1 MPAGWTPARAAAPM
15 SLRDQVA
22 IVTGGASGI
31 GRAIAQSLLEV
42 GAVTYVLDRS
52 LSGIPSGVTGLVA
65 DVSDFEAMTAAFN
78 QVLTV
83 SGRIDV
89 LFNNAGVVSH
99 TDVIAATVD
108 EFDRVMAVNAR
119 GVFIGMKL
127 ALPPMVAARRG
138 AIVNTASAAAL
149 IGLPGR
155 ATYSASKG
163 AVVALS
169 RQAAVEYAPHGVRV
183 NCICPGTTNSPIT
196 QDMMSRGTDGDDIR
210 RELENR
216 QPLRRMA
223 DPQEVAAAALFLASD
238 QASFVTGVCLQV
250 DGGWTSA

>member
-1 MPAGWTPARAAAPM
+1 
-15 SLRDQVA
+15 
-22 IVTGGASGI
+22 
-31 GRAIAQSLLEV
+31 
-42 GAVTYVLDRS
+42 
-52 LSGIPSGVTGLVA
+52 
-65 DVSDFEAMTAAFN
+65 MTAAFN
-78 QVLTV
+78 EVLTV

-99 TDVIAATVD
+99 TDVIAATLD
-108 EFDRVMAVNAR
+108 EFDRVMAINAR

-127 ALPPMVAARRG
+127 ALPHMVAARRG

-196 QDMMSRGTDGDDIR
+196 QDMMSRGPDGDDIR

-223 DPQEVAAAALFLASD
+223 DPQEIAAAALFLASD
-238 QASFVTGVCLQV
+238 QASFVTGACLPV
-250 DGGWTSA
+250 DGGWTST

>member
-1 MPAGWTPARAAAPM
+1 M

-31 GRAIAQSLLEV
+31 GRAIAELLLEA

-52 LSGIPSGVTGLVA
+52 LNGVPSSTTGLLA
-65 DVSDFEAMTAAFN
+65 DVSDFTEMTAAFN
-78 QVLTV
+78 EVMTV
-83 SGRIDV
+83 SGRVDV

-99 TDVIAATVD
+99 TDVIAATLD
-108 EFDRVMAVNAR
+108 EFDRVMAINAR

-127 ALPPMVAARRG
+127 ALPHMVAARRG

-196 QDMMSRGTDGDDIR
+196 QDMMSRGPDGDDIR

-238 QASFVTGVCLQV
+238 QASFVTGACLQV
-250 DGGWTSA
+250 DGGWTVA

>member
-1 MPAGWTPARAAAPM
+1 MAVPM
-15 SLRDQVA
+15 TLRDQVA

-31 GRAIAQSLLEV
+31 GRAMAELLLEA

-52 LSGIPSGVTGLVA
+52 LDGVPRDATGLRA
-65 DVSDFEAMTAAFN
+65 DVSDYEEMAAAFDE
-78 QVLTV
+78 VVTAH
-83 SGRIDV
+83 GKIDA
-89 LFNNAGVVSH
+89 LFNNAGVVSY
-99 TDVIAATVD
+99 TDVMEATLE
-108 EFDRVMAVNAR
+108 EFDRVMRVNAR

-127 ALPPMVAARRG
+127 ALPHMVSARRG

-183 NCICPGTTNSPIT
+183 NCICPGTTDSAIT
-196 QDMMSRGTDGDDIR
+196 QDMISRQPNGDDIR

-223 DPQEVAAAALFLASD
+223 DPREVAAAALFLASD
-238 QASFVTGVCLQV
+238 QASFVTGACLQV
-250 DGGWTSA
+250 DGGWTST

>member
-1 MPAGWTPARAAAPM
+1 M

-31 GRAIAQSLLEV
+31 GRAIAELLLEA

-52 LSGIPSGVTGLVA
+52 LNGVPSSATGLLA
-65 DVSDFEAMTAAFN
+65 DVSDFKEMTAAFN
-78 QVLTV
+78 EVMTV
-83 SGRIDV
+83 SGRVDV

-99 TDVIAATVD
+99 TDVIAATLD
-108 EFDRVMAVNAR
+108 EFDRVMAINAR

-127 ALPPMVAARRG
+127 ALPHMVAARRG

-196 QDMMSRGTDGDDIR
+196 QDMMSRGPDGDDIR

-238 QASFVTGVCLQV
+238 QASFVTGTCLQV
-250 DGGWTSA
+250 DGGWTAA

>member
-1 MPAGWTPARAAAPM
+1 MGP
-15 SLRDQVA
+15 RDQVA

-31 GRAIAQSLLEV
+31 GRAIAASLLEA

-52 LSGIPSGVTGLVA
+52 LDGIPRGATGLRA
-65 DVSDFEAMTAAFN
+65 DVSDFEEMTSAFDE
-78 QVLTV
+78 VVTAH
-83 SGRIDV
+83 GRVDM

-99 TDVIAATVD
+99 TDVITATLA
-108 EFDRVMAVNAR
+108 EFDRVMAINAR

-127 ALPPMVAARRG
+127 ALPHMVSARRG
-138 AIVNTASAAAL
+138 AVVNIASAAAL

-169 RQAAVEYAPHGVRV
+169 RQAAVEYAPYGVRV
-183 NCICPGTTNSPIT
+183 NCVCPGTTDSPIT
-196 QDMMSRGTDGDDIR
+196 QDMISREPDGAEIR
-210 RELENR
+210 KELENR
-216 QPLRRMA
+216 QPIGRMA
-223 DPQEVAAAALFLASD
+223 DPREVAAAALFLASG
-238 QASFVTGVCLQV
+238 QASFVTGACLQV